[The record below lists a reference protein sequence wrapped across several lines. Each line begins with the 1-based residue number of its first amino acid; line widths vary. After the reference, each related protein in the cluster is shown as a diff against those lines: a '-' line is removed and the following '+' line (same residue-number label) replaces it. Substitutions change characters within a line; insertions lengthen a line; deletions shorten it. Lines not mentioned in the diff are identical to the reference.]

1 MAINVGYLRSERS
14 KNGDERYTPSY
25 AVRPL
30 LEFISNDKIIW
41 CPFDN
46 ERSAFVNVFKKAG
59 HNVIYSHIDYGQDF
73 FLYEPK
79 KWDIMISNPPFSKK
93 DAVLRRAYKLE
104 KPFALLLPVN
114 CIQGEGRY
122 KIFKND
128 IQMLCFD
135 KRIGFINQNNMGKPM
150 ERVAFGSAYFCRNL
164 LPTKLELR
172 SLSKENA

>member
-1 MAINVGYLRSERS
+1 MAENVGYLRSDRS
-14 KNGDERYTPSY
+14 KNGDEQYTPRY

-30 LEFISNDKIIW
+30 LEFIPDNKIIW
-41 CPFDN
+41 CPFDK
-46 ERSAFVNVFKKAG
+46 EWSAFVDVLENNGNK
-59 HNVIYSHIDYGQDF
+59 VIYSHIDYGQNF
-73 FLYEPK
+73 FCYEPK

-114 CIQGEGRY
+114 CIQGEERY

-128 IQMLCFD
+128 IQLLCFN
-135 KRIGFINQNNMGKPM
+135 KRIGFMNQNNMGKPV
-150 ERVAFGSAYFCRNL
+150 EGTAFGSAYFCRNL

>member
-1 MAINVGYLRSERS
+1 MAANVGYLRSDRL
-14 KNGDERYTPSY
+14 KTGDEQYTPSY

-30 LEFISNDKIIW
+30 LEFIPNDKIIW

-46 ERSAFVNVFKKAG
+46 EQSAFVKVFRGAG
-59 HNVIYSHIDYGQDF
+59 YKVECSHIDNGQDF
-73 FLYEPK
+73 FTYKPK
-79 KWDIMISNPPFSKK
+79 HWDVMISNPPFSKK

-114 CIQGEGRY
+114 CIQGEERY

-135 KRIGFINQNNMGKPM
+135 KRIGFINQNNMGKPV
-150 ERVAFGSAYFCRNL
+150 ERTAFGSAYFCRNL